1 MPKGAI
7 HYKSIAVFNCNAFLL
22 RDVCLTFCNVDN
34 MPFSTSQF
42 GQKIKINDSRLSVF
56 IAK

>member
-1 MPKGAI
+1 MQFLTALL
-7 HYKSIAVFNCNAFLL
+7 FLL
-22 RDVCLTFCNVDN
+22 RNVYLTFCNVDN

-42 GQKIKINDSRLSVF
+42 GQKIKINDSRLYVF